1 MNDEVTLGEHNREK
15 KGEGKLPELRIGVKK
30 AVLHG
35 DQESNPSNSD
45 VAILYLAKEV
55 DLTTYTPV
63 CLPSSSD
70 TTAFDGKTALAVG
83 ELMTIE
89 QSGELEVR
97 DSDHDVADASSLM
110 P

>member
-63 CLPSSSD
+63 CLASSKD
-70 TTAFDGKTALAVG
+70 TTAFDGKIALAVG
-83 ELMTIE
+83 ESLKLQLFFI
-89 QSGELEVR
+89 
-97 DSDHDVADASSLM
+97 VAV
-110 P
+110 

>member
-1 MNDEVTLGEHNREK
+1 M
-15 KGEGKLPELRIGVKK
+15 KK

-63 CLPSSSD
+63 CLASSKD
-70 TTAFDGKTALAVG
+70 TTAFDGKIALAVG
-83 ELMTIE
+83 ESTLCNDK
-89 QSGELEVR
+89 LR
-97 DSDHDVADASSLM
+97 SDREHWGGRKDREG
-110 P
+110 